1 MLNWALKSA
10 RATKCAG
17 SLYQAQKYSTLIG
30 RQHPVVL

>member
-10 RATKCAG
+10 RATCAG